1 MLQNEALIS
10 YDRLWK
16 MLIDRRMKKK
26 NLQAAAHISSAVI
39 AKMGRRE
46 PVSLETLVKI
56 CRTLHC
62 ELEDIVRII
71 P

>member
-1 MLQNEALIS
+1 MLQDEALIS

-16 MLIDRRMKKK
+16 MLINRRMKKK
-26 NLQAAAHISSAVI
+26 NLQAVAHISSAVI